1 MDIRSSKKG
10 CDIMS
15 SVKCAILQTYVY
27 QEKKRNLI
35 QAAELLADPALQD
48 IDLAIL
54 PEMFCCPYE
63 NKFFPE
69 YAEPEGGETWEKCSR
84 LAADHGIYLVS
95 GSMPERDEEGR
106 IYNTSYVFDRK
117 GHQIGKHRKMHLF
130 DIDIKGGQYFK
141 ESDTLTPGDQVTVFD
156 TEFGRMGLCICYDF
170 RFPELAR
177 LMVDKG
183 AQVIIVPAA
192 FNMTTGPLHWEL
204 MFRQR
209 AVDNQVYTIGAAPAR
224 DLNAGYHSWGHSI
237 AADPW
242 GKVLMEMEEKPA
254 VKVVEL
260 ELDEVKKVREQLPL
274 LKHRRGD
281 IYALTTFSL

>member
-1 MDIRSSKKG
+1 MAI
-10 CDIMS
+10 
-15 SVKCAILQTYVY
+15 ILQTHVY
-27 QEKKRNLI
+27 TDKFRNI
-35 QAAELLADPALQD
+35 TQAAELLASPELQG
-48 IDLAIL
+48 IDLAVL

-63 NKFFPE
+63 NKYFPE

-106 IYNTSYVFDRK
+106 IYNTSYVFDRN
-117 GHQIGKHRKMHLF
+117 GQQIGKHRKMHLF
-130 DIDIKGGQYFK
+130 DIDVKGGQYFK

-156 TEFGRMGLCICYDF
+156 TEFGKIGLCICYDF

-177 LMVDKG
+177 LMVDEG

-237 AADPW
+237 AVDPW
-242 GKVLMEMEEKPA
+242 GKVLMEMDEKPD

>member
-1 MDIRSSKKG
+1 
-10 CDIMS
+10 MS

-130 DIDIKGGQYFK
+130 DIDVKGGQYFK

-156 TEFGRMGLCICYDF
+156 TEFGKIGLCICYDF

-177 LMVDKG
+177 LMVDEG
-183 AQVIIVPAA
+183 ARVIIVPAA

-237 AADPW
+237 VADPW
-242 GKVLMEMEEKPA
+242 GKVLLEMEENPE
-254 VKVVEL
+254 VKIVDL
-260 ELDEVKKVREQLPL
+260 DLDEVKKVREQLPL